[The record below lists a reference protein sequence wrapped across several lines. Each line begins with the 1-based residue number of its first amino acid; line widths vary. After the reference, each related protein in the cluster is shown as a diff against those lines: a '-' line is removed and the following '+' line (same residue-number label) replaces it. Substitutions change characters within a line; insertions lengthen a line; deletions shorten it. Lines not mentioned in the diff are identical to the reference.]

1 MKQVNAM
8 RIGACRLWVRR
19 CGMPR
24 RLMVCGGLCVFLLMG
39 GTSFLVQAEQIR
51 YHGFQLTEQY
61 HLLVEE
67 RAGGI
72 LRVGLRAR
80 TRPEGGLEARY
91 VQMKDEA
98 ETGRLEQL
106 EYLAE
111 VRSEV
116 VAPSPPNY
124 FQSRGSKYRITVQ
137 GIEKGPQF
145 FSRRTVN
152 ASDARRALTEE
163 FRKMWVQSE
172 GIYQIALYWAV
183 PIVLSVFKDTG
194 RMPAPVYA
202 TVAQSVGGGIRTM
215 DPSLTRRALPAGR
228 KLGPQPGFREAEP
241 LTGMRRVRAEMNQP
255 SAGAPSARAGAS
267 TYQPPKI
274 RAGSQSFQPQL
285 GHTNGIRTLQ

>member
-1 MKQVNAM
+1 
-8 RIGACRLWVRR
+8 
-19 CGMPR
+19 MPIR
-24 RLMVCGGLCVFLLMG
+24 MGRSASTSRMLTVLGGVWVFLLLG
-39 GTSFLVQAEQIR
+39 GISFPAKAEQVR

-80 TRPEGGLEARY
+80 TRPEGGLQARY
-91 VQMKDEA
+91 IRVEDEA
-98 ETGRLEQL
+98 ETGRLEEV

-172 GIYQIALYWAV
+172 GIYQVALYWAV

-202 TVAQSVGGGIRTM
+202 TVAQSVGGGIRTV
-215 DPSLTRRALPAGR
+215 DPTLTRRALPAGR
-228 KLGPQPGFREAEP
+228 KLGPQPGFRQTEP
-241 LTGMRRVRAEMNQP
+241 LTGMKRVRAEMNQP
-255 SAGAPSARAGAS
+255 SAGTPSARAGAS
-267 TYQPPKI
+267 TYQPPKV
-274 RAGSQSFQPQL
+274 RAGGQSFQPQF
-285 GHTNGIRTLQ
+285 GHPSGIRSMQ